1 MPEKPA
7 KLFSA
12 CAGKIFENR
21 SLFRTQQILEI
32 EFFSPFS
39 QGKSARIFPYRF
51 SILCREIFENRSLWY
66 IVPGKSAKLNSN
78 SCQGKS
84 AKYYSSRTC
93 FEKTAMSSL
102 NDSEEQ
108 TSPPAM
114 PGSRGVQVAS
124 SHFSKISASRGK
136 SGCLKNR
143 IIFELRS
150 LKVGIGS
157 LKIDFSTVGFLKI
170 DGRVSEKYRL

>member
-1 MPEKPA
+1 VKIREIVFRFQPGE
-7 KLFSA
+7 SA
-12 CAGKIFENR
+12 KIFISHLVPRNYFQSCAR
-21 SLFRTQQILEI
+21 K
-32 EFFSPFS
+32 
-39 QGKSARIFPYRF
+39 KS
-51 SILCREIFENRSLWY
+51 SKNVLY
-66 IVPGKSAKLNSN
+66 IVLGKSAKLNSF
-78 SCQGKS
+78 SYQGKS
-84 AKYYSSRTC
+84 AKYHSSRTC

-143 IIFELRS
+143 NICELGS
-150 LKVGIGS
+150 LNVEIGC
-157 LKIDFSTVGFLKI
+157 LKIDFRY
-170 DGRVSEKYRL
+170 DRVSEDRL